1 MSKVIFFLLLSLISY
16 KAQSQQERKMI
27 AGQLLTADSLTV
39 IPYVSIKNLT
49 LKQATISNE
58 AGYFQLPISSFNDS
72 IVISSFEYN
81 VYKLKLDSLTNDYT
95 IYLEPKLKILDAI
108 SVRPTVQEPLID
120 LLSAVRKNNRTNP
133 KTAKSYFFLR
143 TFHDSTQIELIEG
156 YYNLDYKGYDIEDI
170 HLKAGRLGL
179 TAIND
184 RYFSSH
190 NGVKAITEIKALRES
205 DLFPSTPLSLKSKD
219 IRQQFHLILE
229 NKFIDENG
237 DSVWIIN
244 YNPKQAFAANFTGK
258 IWINQT
264 KKTLKKMTLECSDCQ
279 KHPFN
284 PMFAGSDS
292 LANLDLKITKTFRD
306 SNGKSDFE
314 QVDLS
319 YSLDYFSRK
328 GTDHERNYSIR
339 TNAVLYVYDYDHQFT
354 VPYFSVEK
362 DLSDYRKINAYTYN
376 PFFWN
381 NQNEFAMNQQEMEN
395 QRYYSSPT
403 TITNSDFFKTFNN
416 DTLPNS
422 NLIKKKGI
430 AESQFVHWS
439 ADRIIW
445 RDLKTDSTANFQT
458 SSIIAERYNLDVQFF
473 MDWNKYNDS
482 INVLTDVVFN
492 PYKSYY
498 YLPIDARTNCF
509 INMYFDLCE
518 VQRRQLQL
526 ALDKLENR
534 TRTACFDYFKQF
546 LLTAE
551 KERQRFLTEVDRGTN
566 DKNMEKWNRYLI
578 EQLNID
584 NLHIFLG
591 M

>member
-1 MSKVIFFLLLSLISY
+1 MSKVILFLLLSLISF

-27 AGQLLTADSLTV
+27 GGQLLTADSLTI

-58 AGYFQLPISSFNDS
+58 EGYFQLPISSYSDS

-81 VYKLKLDSLTNDYT
+81 NYVLKLDSLTDFYT
-95 IYLEPKLKILDAI
+95 IYLEPKTKKLDAVT
-108 SVRPTVQEPLID
+108 VRPVDQKPLID
-120 LLSAVRKNNRTNP
+120 LLSAVRKNNQTSI

-143 TFHDSTQIELIEG
+143 TFHDTTQIELIEG
-156 YYNLDYKGYDIEDI
+156 YYNLDYKGYDINDI
-170 HLKAGRLGL
+170 QLKAGRLGL

-190 NGVKAITEIKALRES
+190 NGVKAITEIPTLREN
-205 DLFPSTPLSLKSKD
+205 DLFPVTPLSLKQKD
-219 IRQQFHLILE
+219 IGKQFYLTFE
-229 NKFIDENG
+229 STFIDDQG
-237 DSVWIIN
+237 DSVWILN
-244 YNPKQAFAANFTGK
+244 YNPKQAYSENFKGK

-264 KKTLKKMTLECSDCQ
+264 EKTLKKMTLECSNCQ

-306 SNGKSDFE
+306 SQGKSAFE

-339 TNAVLYVYDYDHQFT
+339 TNAVLYVYDYDQQF
-354 VPYFSVEK
+354 VLPNFSIDK
-362 DLSDYRKINAYTYN
+362 DLSDYRKINAFTYN

-381 NQNEFAMNQQEMEN
+381 FKNEFAMKQDEAKN
-395 QRYYSSPT
+395 QRYYSSSS

-416 DTLPNS
+416 DTLHNS

-445 RDLKTDSTANFQT
+445 RDLKTDSTTNVQT
-458 SSIIAERYNLDVQFF
+458 SSIIAERYNLEVQFF

-482 INVLTDVVFN
+482 INVLTDVVFD

-498 YLPIDARTNCF
+498 YLPIDTRTNCF

-526 ALDKLENR
+526 ALDTLENR
-534 TRTACFDYFKQF
+534 NKTACFDYFKQF

-551 KERQRFLTEVDRGTN
+551 KERQRFLIEVDRGTN
-566 DKNMEKWNRYLI
+566 DKNMEKCNRYLM
-578 EQLNID
+578 EQLNIN

-591 M
+591 L